1 MTACVHYS
9 YSAHTIVIL
18 LFDLVPG
25 APGDITYQILTDTVI
40 QFSWSPPDSP
50 NDVINGY
57 QVIYR
62 GYSVNQTVDGLIIVS
77 G

>member
-1 MTACVHYS
+1 MTACAHYS
-9 YSAHTIVIL
+9 YSVHTIVIL
-18 LFDLVPG
+18 LIYLVPG
-25 APGDITYQILTDTVI
+25 APGDITYQILTDTAI
-40 QFSWSPPDSP
+40 QFSWSLPDSP

-62 GYSVNQTVDGLIIVS
+62 GYSVNQTVDGLVIVS

>member
-1 MTACVHYS
+1 MTACAHYS
-9 YSAHTIVIL
+9 YSVHTIVIPL
-18 LFDLVPG
+18 IYLVPG
-25 APGDITYQILTDTVI
+25 APGDITYQILTDTAI

-62 GYSVNQTVDGLIIVS
+62 GYSVNQTVDGLVIVS